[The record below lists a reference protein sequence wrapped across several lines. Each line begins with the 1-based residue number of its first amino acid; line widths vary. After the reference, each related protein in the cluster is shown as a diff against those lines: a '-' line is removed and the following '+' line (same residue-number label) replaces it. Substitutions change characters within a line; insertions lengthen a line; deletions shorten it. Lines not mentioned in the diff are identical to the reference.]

1 VCWLTAMLVVPRDVP
16 PELVPPARI
25 DRAEQA
31 ELRAAESSRALRARA
46 GLSREVRSVGEALR
60 RYGRAALTQSE
71 LSPQLGRQLRRLAS
85 AALEH
90 DGSEPLLE
98 LRALQTELF
107 LAALAGRPEKPGA
120 EAVELGGGLL
130 WAGQRGAPGWFV
142 AAPAGADDTELATLY
157 RHYWATVV
165 GLGRDHRFAPTLN
178 EWRVYYRFLLARPI
192 PQGAERPGDVKRKL
206 EYVAA
211 LAQHDQDYPAHLAR
225 GILLYQ
231 AGEPAKSALELRT
244 HLDQAPDGPWTL
256 RAQNYLAACG
266 ALLIE

>member
-1 VCWLTAMLVVPRDVP
+1 VGVCWLTAMLVVPREVP

-31 ELRAAESSRALRARA
+31 ELLAAESSRALRARA
-46 GLSREVRSVGEALR
+46 GLSLAVRSVGEALR
-60 RYGRAALTQSE
+60 RYGRSVMTQPD
-71 LSPQLGRQLRRLAS
+71 LAPQLGRQLRRLVS
-85 AALEH
+85 TALEQ

-98 LRALQTELF
+98 LRALQAELF
-107 LAALAGRPEKPGA
+107 AAALAGRPETPPP
-120 EAVELGGGLL
+120 EAIELGGGLL
-130 WAGQRGAPGWFV
+130 REGGAPVWFV
-142 AAPAGADDTELATLY
+142 AAPAGADGAELATLY
-157 RHYWATVV
+157 RHYWAAVT

-178 EWRVYYRFLLARPI
+178 EWRVYYRFLLGRPI
-192 PQGAERPGDVKRKL
+192 PEGATRPGDVKRKL

-231 AGEPAKSALELRT
+231 AGEPAKSALELRS
-244 HLDQAPDGPWTL
+244 HLEQAPDGPWTL

>member
-31 ELRAAESSRALRARA
+31 ELRAAEIERATRARA
-46 GLSREVRSVGEALR
+46 GLSLAVRSVGEAVR